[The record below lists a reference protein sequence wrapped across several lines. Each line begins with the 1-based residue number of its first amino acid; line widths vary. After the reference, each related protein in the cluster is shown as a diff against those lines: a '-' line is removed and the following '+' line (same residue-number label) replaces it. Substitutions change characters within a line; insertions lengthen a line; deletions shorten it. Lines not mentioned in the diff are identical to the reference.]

1 MNLRKETGD
10 SAERAIEEAAE
21 KVSLKRRP
29 IEIHLKGWYP
39 IAVIIVVLMLLTGGN
54 IAYTIH
60 LDNKRRDTE
69 TRARAAVVAAERKAD
84 QRWCKLLVPLDESY
98 KNNPNVQASALG
110 RAVAEAIHQIMI
122 ETGC

>member
-1 MNLRKETGD
+1 VNIRKDSGD
-10 SAERAIEEAAE
+10 SVEEAIQNAAD

-29 IEIHLKGWYP
+29 IEITIKGWYP
-39 IAVIIVVLMLLTGGN
+39 IAVIIIVLMLLTGGN

-69 TRARAAVVAAERKAD
+69 ARARAAVVAAERKAD
-84 QRWCKLLVPLDESY
+84 QRWCKLLIPLDDSY
-98 KNNPNVQASALG
+98 QANPNVQASELG
-110 RAVAEAIHQIMI
+110 RRVAAAIHEIRL